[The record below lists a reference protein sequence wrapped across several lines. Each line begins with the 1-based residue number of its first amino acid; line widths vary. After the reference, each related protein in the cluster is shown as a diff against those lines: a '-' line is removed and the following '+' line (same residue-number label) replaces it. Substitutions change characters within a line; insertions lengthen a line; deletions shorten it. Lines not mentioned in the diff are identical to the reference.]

1 MQRALHKTCQNFANV
16 LVNMTSRHNILRPQL
31 FMFEQTYLEVTLD
44 DIPREKQENHQVG
57 TPASQK
63 PSKPLKLRH
72 SFSDIKKHQ
81 QQHFILQDRY
91 ERRPG
96 EARLRPDR
104 GETRRD
110 RGETLARQGRDR
122 GETARDRGET
132 GARQRETGAR
142 QGRDSARHS
151 RDRGETGARQE
162 RDMTEDENMDIYF
175 FISAGNIFLNILML
189 YLN

>member
-1 MQRALHKTCQNFANV
+1 MKEGQV
-16 LVNMTSRHNILRPQL
+16 
-31 FMFEQTYLEVTLD
+31 
-44 DIPREKQENHQVG
+44 KQDCDQIG
-57 TPASQK
+57 
-63 PSKPLKLRH
+63 
-72 SFSDIKKHQ
+72 
-81 QQHFILQDRY
+81 
-91 ERRPG
+91 
-96 EARLRPDR
+96 
-104 GETRRD
+104 
-110 RGETLARQGRDR
+110 ARQGETGARHSRDR

-189 YLN
+189 SLN

>member
-1 MQRALHKTCQNFANV
+1 MQRALHKTCQNFANF

-44 DIPREKQENHQVG
+44 DIPREKPENHQVG
-57 TPASQK
+57 TPVSQK

-72 SFSDIKKHQ
+72 SFSDMKKHHNR
-81 QQHFILQDRY
+81 HFILQDRY

-96 EARLRPDR
+96 EARLRRDR
-104 GETRRD
+104 GETGARHSRD

-122 GETARDRGET
+122 GETARDT
-132 GARQRETGAR
+132 RETGAR

-151 RDRGETGARQE
+151 RDKSET
-162 RDMTEDENMDIYF
+162 
-175 FISAGNIFLNILML
+175 
-189 YLN
+189 